1 MTTLYAGTFAQ
12 PAARWHRPLMLF
24 AAANAV
30 FIAVAGIGM
39 VVDHRLIAGSLAWF
53 KPFKFAVSFTLYC
66 TTLAW
71 MISLR
76 RKRSRTL
83 WWAATVFV
91 ACGMIEQVL
100 AVMQVVRGT
109 RSHFNATTAFDAAVL
124 SALGVTILV
133 LFLATVVIAVLLTFQ
148 RLDDAPSLWAI
159 RFGLVISLVGMALAV
174 LMSNQPSGVEG
185 VVGAHTV
192 GAPDGGPGMPCT
204 GWSTTHG
211 DLRIPHFIGLHALQA
226 LPLFA
231 IALTWLSKRI
241 SLLRNTGPRLAL
253 ICTAAVGYAGIVAL
267 TTWQALRGQSLVRP
281 DGATITAFGVL
292 LAGVIACATIT
303 VAVAGPRRSEE

>member
-1 MTTLYAGTFAQ
+1 MTLQYAGTFARQ
-12 PAARWHRPLMLF
+12 AVRWHRPLMLF
-24 AAANAV
+24 AAVNAA
-30 FIAVAGIGM
+30 FIVIAGIGM

-53 KPFKFAVSFTLYC
+53 KPFKFAVSFALYC

-91 ACGMIEQVL
+91 ACGVIEQVL
-100 AVMQVVRGT
+100 AVMQVLRGT
-109 RSHFNATTAFDAAVL
+109 RSHFNATTPFNAAVL
-124 SALGVTILV
+124 SALGATILV
-133 LFLATVVIAVLLTFQ
+133 LFLATVVIAVLLAFQ

-159 RFGLVISLVGMALAV
+159 RFGLAISLVGMGLAV

-192 GAPDGGPGMPCT
+192 GAPDGGHGMPFT
-204 GWSTTHG
+204 GWSTAHG

-231 IALTWLSKRI
+231 TALTWLSTRI
-241 SLLRNTGPRLAL
+241 PLLRNEGARLAL
-253 ICTAAVGYAGIVAL
+253 ICTAAAGYAGIVVL

-292 LAGVIACATIT
+292 LGTVIACAAII
-303 VAVAGPRRSEE
+303 VATTGIRRSEE

>member
-1 MTTLYAGTFAQ
+1 MALQYAGTL
-12 PAARWHRPLMLF
+12 ARHAIGWHRPLMIF
-24 AAANAV
+24 AAANAG
-30 FIAVAGIGM
+30 FIVIAGIGM

-53 KPFKFAVSFTLYC
+53 KPFKFAVSFALYC

-71 MISLR
+71 MMSLR
-76 RKRSRTL
+76 RKRSRML

-91 ACGMIEQVL
+91 ACGVIEQAL

-109 RSHFNATTAFDAAVL
+109 RSHFNATTEFDAAVL
-124 SALGVTILV
+124 SALGLTILI
-133 LFLATVVIAVLLTFQ
+133 LFLATVVIAVLLAFQ
-148 RLDDAPSLWAI
+148 RFDDAPSRWAI
-159 RFGLVISLVGMALAV
+159 RFGLVISLVGMGLAV
-174 LMSNQPSGVEG
+174 LMSNQPSGVDG

-192 GAPDGGPGMPCT
+192 GASDGGPGMAFT

-211 DLRIPHFIGLHALQA
+211 DLRIPHFVGLHALQV

-231 IALTWLSKRI
+231 IALTGLSTRI
-241 SLLRNTGPRLAL
+241 PLLRNDGVRLAM

-281 DGATITAFGVL
+281 DSATITAFAAL
-292 LAGVIACATIT
+292 LAAVIACGTIT
-303 VAVAGPRRSEE
+303 VAAGIRRSEV